1 MTLWES
7 RIVNAFIRQYP
18 ASSLAAIPDD
28 GEESE
33 RPEEPDSESPPSERS
48 RSPRARA
55 LRIRPERI
63 FPGLEQA
70 AADDRES
77 FLEAAESLERRGL
90 LSLVWARHRKGET
103 LSALICS
110 APELLYEFT
119 GRASPR
125 ITAEAVRAAAR
136 HFAAAEE
143 AVSGETTGA
152 EEIAGAGETANGG
165 AFFSFIAKNFLPL
178 DAAGGIDPAALTEL
192 ARLTAALRETDR
204 SRPAFPQGITT
215 RALSVALYRDSKRLE
230 YLLDLFSPLLGRARR
245 RGVPVPDF
253 SFLDRSF
260 PETFIAGKTALEF
273 VKDAAAG
280 PAELVE
286 PEEPARGTPEQ
297 RSPGPQ
303 PLVNASGSI
312 LGLPLETILKLR
324 HIQALAEGPPVVLTI
339 ENKETFFALSPS
351 LPFYNCFLYTAG
363 HPNRAVRAL
372 VSLLAE
378 SGFSFHHAGDLDPDG
393 ILIMQELAEI
403 AGTDISPL
411 RMNAD
416 TFDQYLGCGKK
427 LRSNILKRTSLI
439 GEKTRSIPGIAKLIG
454 RIEETGMGVEQ
465 EIIDYRA
472 PDTGRGGP
480 LPRTI

>member
-1 MTLWES
+1 MTIWES

-18 ASSLAAIPDD
+18 ASSLAAIPGGG
-28 GEESE
+28 GE
-33 RPEEPDSESPPSERS
+33 PEEPKEPDGESPPSEMS
-48 RSPRARA
+48 RAPRP

-103 LSALICS
+103 LTALVCS
-110 APELLYEFT
+110 TPELLYEFT
-119 GRASPR
+119 GRTSPR

-136 HFAAAEE
+136 HFAAGGA
-143 AVSGETTGA
+143 ADTRET
-152 EEIAGAGETANGG
+152 AGNGETADARWDAGGG
-165 AFFSFIAKNFLPL
+165 AFFSFIAQSFLPL
-178 DAAGGIDPAALTEL
+178 DAAEGIDPAALTEL

-204 SRPAFPQGITT
+204 SAFPQGITT
-215 RALSVALYRDSKRLE
+215 RALSTALYRDSKRLE
-230 YLLDLFSPLLGRARR
+230 YLLDLFSPLLNRARR
-245 RGVPVPDF
+245 QGVRIPDF

-260 PETFIAGKTALEF
+260 PETFIAGEIALEF
-273 VKDAAAG
+273 AGAAG
-280 PAELVE
+280 
-286 PEEPARGTPEQ
+286 RPEQ

-303 PLVNASGSI
+303 ALVNASGSI
-312 LGLPLETILKLR
+312 LGLPLETIMKLR
-324 HIQALAEGPPVVLTI
+324 QIQPLAEGPPAVLTI

-351 LPFYNCFLYTAG
+351 LPDYNCFLYTAG

-393 ILIMQELAEI
+393 ILILQELAEI

-411 RMNAD
+411 RMDAA

-427 LRSNILKRTSLI
+427 LGPAILKRTSLI

-465 EIIDYRA
+465 EIIDYR
-472 PDTGRGGP
+472 GVRHQ
-480 LPRTI
+480 

>member
-1 MTLWES
+1 M
-7 RIVNAFIRQYP
+7 
-18 ASSLAAIPDD
+18 
-28 GEESE
+28 
-33 RPEEPDSESPPSERS
+33 
-48 RSPRARA
+48 
-55 LRIRPERI
+55 
-63 FPGLEQA
+63 
-70 AADDRES
+70 
-77 FLEAAESLERRGL
+77 
-90 LSLVWARHRKGET
+90 
-103 LSALICS
+103 CS

-136 HFAAAEE
+136 DFADA
-143 AVSGETTGA
+143 GETTGA
-152 EEIAGAGETANGG
+152 EEIAGAGGSAG

-204 SRPAFPQGITT
+204 SRPAFPRGITT

-230 YLLDLFSPLLGRARR
+230 YLFDLFSPLLGRARR

-260 PETFIAGKTALEF
+260 PETFIAGKIALEF
-273 VKDAAAG
+273 VKDAA
-280 PAELVE
+280 
-286 PEEPARGTPEQ
+286 
-297 RSPGPQ
+297 PGPQ

-312 LGLPLETILKLR
+312 LSLPLETILKLR
-324 HIQALAEGPPVVLTI
+324 HIQALAEGPPAVLTI

-393 ILIMQELAEI
+393 ILIVQELAEI

-411 RMNAD
+411 RMDAD
-416 TFDQYLGCGKK
+416 TFDRYLGCGKK
-427 LRSNILKRTSLI
+427 LGPNILKRTSLI

-454 RIEETGMGVEQ
+454 RIEETRTGVEQ

-472 PDTGRGGP
+472 SHQ
-480 LPRTI
+480 